1 MIVITGGSGFIG
13 SNLVYTLNKN
23 NFYEILIV
31 EELDTYKEK
40 FNNIKD
46 LKYVDCISKESFL
59 EEVRT
64 SNKAFIKNI
73 DYIFHLGACSKTTEE
88 DKDYMMSTN
97 FHYSKDLLEF
107 CSNSNI
113 NLTYASSAS
122 VYGSGKTFSEHPE
135 NESFLNHYAE
145 SKLMFDNY
153 YRENQ
158 TKIQSQV
165 VGLRYFN
172 VFGPREGHKKVMSSV
187 IYHFYNQMK
196 EGKNIKLFKGSHGY
210 DDGEQRRDFI
220 FVDDTIDVKLWFM
233 NNPNISG
240 IYNIGTGESRTFN
253 DIASAILSYFGTGK
267 IEYVNFPSKLEN
279 QYQAFTEAD
288 IKNLRKVG
296 YKKEFTKLENGIL
309 KYLDWLSNKTV

>member
-107 CSNSNI
+107 CSIVSC
-113 NLTYASSAS
+113 S
-122 VYGSGKTFSEHPE
+122 
-135 NESFLNHYAE
+135 
-145 SKLMFDNY
+145 
-153 YRENQ
+153 
-158 TKIQSQV
+158 
-165 VGLRYFN
+165 
-172 VFGPREGHKKVMSSV
+172 
-187 IYHFYNQMK
+187 
-196 EGKNIKLFKGSHGY
+196 
-210 DDGEQRRDFI
+210 
-220 FVDDTIDVKLWFM
+220 
-233 NNPNISG
+233 
-240 IYNIGTGESRTFN
+240 
-253 DIASAILSYFGTGK
+253 
-267 IEYVNFPSKLEN
+267 
-279 QYQAFTEAD
+279 
-288 IKNLRKVG
+288 
-296 YKKEFTKLENGIL
+296 
-309 KYLDWLSNKTV
+309 